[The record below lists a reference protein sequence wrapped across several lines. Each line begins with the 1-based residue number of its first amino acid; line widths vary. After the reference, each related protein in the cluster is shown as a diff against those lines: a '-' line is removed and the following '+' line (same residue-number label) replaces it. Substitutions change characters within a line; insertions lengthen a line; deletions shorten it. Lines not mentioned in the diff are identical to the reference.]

1 MTKPALLLTGAD
13 PSHQDRCIAKVLQ
26 FFGVASRNLTTAE
39 FEAANV
45 SDAAPSD
52 KFRLLC
58 SADILLRIF
67 RDLER
72 DGGEIPG
79 WRQHVHSAFVYAGED
94 FETLQKLARIVTGDD
109 EACLQEVSPS
119 IGDLVVSEE
128 AKDFCGAMAGMR
140 VAASRANTGASSVL
154 RTGKGNALISF
165 GQGAMFLKA
174 EYKGV
179 VICLSTCKR
188 IINLDAKPGSRTFD
202 VRDNFLSA
210 VPIVLYT
217 RWAFGNSCWK
227 APETN
232 ACLVIDDPCLKL
244 RYCWLKF
251 DELFALMERHHFST
265 NIAFIPWN
273 WRRSKPKVA
282 KLFRQKPD
290 YCSLSIHGSDHIAE
304 EFGSTDREHLRWKT
318 AEAINRM
325 SGHETRTG
333 IRHERIM
340 VFPQGIF
347 STMAMDVLKHFNF
360 TAAVN
365 SEIISADPHRQAI
378 TISDLW
384 DVAVMR
390 YGCFPMFTRRD
401 PFQGIENFAF
411 DILLGKP
418 CLVAVHHDFCRDEYK
433 HLLAFIHRLNRLNCR
448 LSWRS
453 LGEAIKRSYR
463 QRELS
468 LNLVEIQMY
477 AAELLLEN
485 SSAESKRCL
494 VRRHECDP
502 SAIRE
507 ASADSDPV
515 VWKSADDCI
524 NFEIELSPGER
535 KMISIKF
542 HEPAENGY
550 PGRNVPYRLRTMVR
564 RYLSELRDNYV
575 MKDDMRFR
583 P

>member
-1 MTKPALLLTGAD
+1 MTEPAVLLTDAD
-13 PSHQDRCIAKVLQ
+13 PSHQDRCIGKVLR

-39 FEAANV
+39 FEAANI

-52 KFRLLC
+52 KVRLLC

-67 RDLER
+67 RNLER

-79 WRQHVHSAFVYAGED
+79 WWRHVHSGFVYAGED
-94 FETLQKLARIVTGDD
+94 FETFQKLARIVTGDD
-109 EACLQEVSPS
+109 EAHIQEINPS

-128 AKDFCGAMAGMR
+128 AKDFCGAMAGVR
-140 VAASRANTGASSVL
+140 VAASRANTGATCVL
-154 RTGKGNALISF
+154 RTGKGNTLISF
-165 GQGAMFLKA
+165 DQGAMFLKV

-217 RWAFGNSCWK
+217 RWAFANSCWK

-232 ACLVIDDPCLKL
+232 ACLVIDDPCLKPS
-244 RYCWLKF
+244 YGCLKF

-282 KLFRQKPD
+282 KLFRQNPD
-290 YCSLSIHGSDHIAE
+290 YCSLSIHGSDHIAQ
-304 EFGSTDREHLRWKT
+304 EFGSTDRERLRWKT

-333 IRHERIM
+333 IRHDRVM

-347 STMAMDVLKHFNF
+347 SVMAMDVLKHFNF

-365 SEIISADPHRQAI
+365 SEIISADPHPQAI

-384 DVAVMR
+384 DVAVTR

-401 PFQGIENFAF
+401 PFQGIANFAF

-418 CLVAVHHDFCRDEYK
+418 LLVSLHHDFCRDRYK
-433 HLLAFIHRLNRLNCR
+433 HLLNFVQRLNGLNCR

-453 LGEAIKRSYR
+453 LGEALKRSYR

-468 LNLVEIQMY
+468 PGLVEIEMY
-477 AAELLLEN
+477 ATELTLEN
-485 SSAESKRCL
+485 SSGEPKRFL
-494 VRRHECDP
+494 IRRRECDT
-502 SAIRE
+502 SAIKE
-507 ASADSDPV
+507 IWSGSDPV
-515 VWKSADDCI
+515 AWQSANGFI
-524 NFEIELSPGER
+524 NFEIGLDPGQSKTIRIRCHEL
-535 KMISIKF
+535 
-542 HEPAENGY
+542 AQNGY
-550 PGRNVPYRLRTMVR
+550 PETNTLYRVGTMLR
-564 RYLSELRDNYV
+564 RYLSELRDNYLI
-575 MKDDMRFR
+575 KDDMRFQ